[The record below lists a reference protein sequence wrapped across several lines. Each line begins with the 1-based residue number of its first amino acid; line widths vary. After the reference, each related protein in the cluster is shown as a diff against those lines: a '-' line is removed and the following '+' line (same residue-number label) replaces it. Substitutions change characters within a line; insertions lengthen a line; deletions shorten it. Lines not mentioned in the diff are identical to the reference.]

1 MVVALKLL
9 LVGFENMSGLKINYS
24 KSELMPL
31 NLFDNEGNHL
41 AGILGY
47 KIGCLRIKY
56 LGVPLQW
63 KKLRNRDCD
72 FLINKVDKKLDN

>member
-24 KSELMPL
+24 ESELIPL
-31 NLFDNEGNHL
+31 NLSDNEDNHL